1 MREIFTYAY
10 YIYDRG
16 ENGPT
21 CWVMRP
27 ILGDEDQCV
36 FQWLLNVNLKGWLP
50 NSIVQSALTTTM
62 LDYVKYLRHYIEKL
76 KQEDQ

>member
-1 MREIFTYAY
+1 MYEIFTYAY

-16 ENGPT
+16 ENGPS
-21 CWVMRP
+21 CWVLQP

-50 NSIVQSALTTTM
+50 NSIVQSALTTSM
-62 LDYVKYLRHYIEKL
+62 LDYMKYLRHYTEKL
-76 KQEDQ
+76 KQEGQ